1 VRLLNDRYGVQV
13 RGGCSCAGTYGHY
26 LLHVDPSRSAAIT
39 DAIEAGDLTDKPGW
53 VRLSLHPT
61 MTDAELA
68 YTLDAIEAC
77 IVHADAWRAD
87 YRYDPHTNEYVF
99 DGPDPLPDVAGWFS
113 V

>member
-1 VRLLNDRYGVQV
+1 
-13 RGGCSCAGTYGHY
+13 
-26 LLHVDPSRSAAIT
+26 
-39 DAIEAGDLTDKPGW
+39 
-53 VRLSLHPT
+53 